1 MNCNNMMYVNKIL
14 IYENLVLGD
23 YRSLEIEKF

>member
-14 IYENLVLGD
+14 IYENLALGD
-23 YRSLEIEKF
+23 HRSLETEKP